1 MKIFLIVLQIVPALI
16 ALLKSV
22 EEAMPG
28 EGRGEQKLAL
38 VRGILEM
45 SYDKLDE
52 VWPTLKGIIDFVVA
66 QFNTWGVFKK
76 DSADV

>member
-1 MKIFLIVLQIVPALI
+1 
-16 ALLKSV
+16 
-22 EEAMPG
+22 MPG